1 MRVAIIGSGI
11 SGLYAAHQL
20 AGHCDLTIFEADS
33 RAGGHSHTVDVAMD
47 GQRLAM
53 DTGFLVFNERNYPH
67 FTALMRSLGVAYQPA
82 DMSFSFR
89 CADSGV
95 EYRGDTQFDAIFAQR
110 RNLLRPAHYRMLFD
124 ILRFNRMSDQL
135 LAAAPELSLGDYL
148 QQHGFRGPMLD
159 DYLLPMAGAIWSAEP
174 ARILDFPASHFGQFF
189 RNHGLLQTAGRPQ
202 WMTVSGGSR
211 EYVRAIVTPLRDRLL
226 LNTPVEWIQRHADR
240 VVIKARGR
248 PEASYDQVVMACHS
262 DQALR
267 LLRDPSP
274 AECEILGAIAY
285 QDNEAVLHTD
295 VRLMPRTTRA
305 WAAWN
310 YHRGSR
316 LDTGRV
322 SVTYD
327 LTCLQS
333 LPGPRRFLLTL
344 NDTGTVDPRQVV
356 ERLHY
361 AHPVYTRATIAAQQ
375 RHAEINGSNRSYYCG
390 AYWGYGFHE
399 DGVRSAI
406 AVCDDFNRCTGIS
419 LRVPAAGPRIMAG
432 ARAVA

>member
-20 AGHCDLTIFEADS
+20 ARHCDLTLFEADS
-33 RAGGHSHTVDVAMD
+33 RPGGHSHTVDVAMD

-67 FTALMRSLGVAYQPA
+67 LTALLRELGVAYQPA

-110 RNLLRPAHYRMLFD
+110 RNLLRPAHYRMLLD

-135 LAAAPELSLGDYL
+135 LAAAPGVSLGDYL
-148 QQHGFRGPMLD
+148 AQHGFRGPMLD

-174 ARILDFPASHFGQFF
+174 DKILEFPAGHFGHFF
-189 RNHGLLQTAGRPQ
+189 RNHGLLQTTGRPQ

-211 EYVRAIVTPLRDRLL
+211 EYVRALVAPFRERLL
-226 LNTPVEWIQRHADR
+226 LNTPVEWVQRHADR

-248 PEASYDQVVMACHS
+248 PEASYDQVVVACHS

-274 AECEILGAIAY
+274 AEREILGAIAY
-285 QDNEAVLHTD
+285 QDNDAVLHTD
-295 VRLMPRTTRA
+295 TSLMPRSTRA

-310 YHRGSR
+310 YHRSAQN
-316 LDTGRV
+316 TGRV

-327 LTCLQS
+327 LSRLQS

-344 NDTGTVDPRQVV
+344 NDTGTVDPQLVV
-356 ERLHY
+356 QRLNY
-361 AHPVYTRATIAAQQ
+361 AHPLYTRATITAQQ
-375 RHAEINGSNRSYYCG
+375 RHAEINGVNRSYYCG

-406 AVCDDFNRCTGIS
+406 AACDAFTRHTGIPIS
-419 LRVPAAGPRIMAG
+419 VPAAGPRIMTG
-432 ARAVA
+432 TRAVA